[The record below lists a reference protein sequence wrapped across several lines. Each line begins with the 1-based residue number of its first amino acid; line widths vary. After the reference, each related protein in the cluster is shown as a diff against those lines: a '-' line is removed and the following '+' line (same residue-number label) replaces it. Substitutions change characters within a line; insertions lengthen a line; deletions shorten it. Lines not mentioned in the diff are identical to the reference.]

1 MKTNKIHLTIALM
14 LLSIGLF
21 AQAQEKEDIL
31 TEIRLKSYYFQ
42 HLVGDISVDQEGR
55 LTLNGVNMDLKN
67 IEIGY
72 LTSEEG
78 DNFVYFI
85 TSNEEHEFEAW
96 NEGKLLFKTNN
107 VLHLIKSK
115 EQAVELVV
123 LFNLL
128 KSFYAS

>member
-1 MKTNKIHLTIALM
+1 MKTSKIYLTIILM

-42 HLVGDISVDQEGR
+42 HLVGDITVDQEGK
-55 LTLNGVNMDLKN
+55 LILNGVNMDLKN
-67 IEIGY
+67 VEIGY
-72 LTSEEG
+72 QASEEG
-78 DNFVYFI
+78 DSFVYFI
-85 TSNEEHEFEAW
+85 TTNDEHQFEAW